1 MSHARPQDAPAITES
16 ELELAAKN
24 AFGDWVWAEVVQH
37 AAIQGTSLILPTQS
51 QHKEMAESTAK
62 VLGVGP
68 QARHRISVGDT
79 IKFLMYA
86 EPPEVQR
93 DRERV
98 RKHGGQRRLVPR
110 AAEEFQVVRR
120 GDVARRIVV
129 VPLQNIELSVSE
141 G

>member
-16 ELELAAKN
+16 ELEQAAAN

-37 AAIQGTSLILPTQS
+37 AAIRNTSLILPTQS

-98 RKHGGQRRLVPR
+98 RKRGGQRRLVPR